1 MSLHID
7 QLNVTLP
14 ASLKG
19 RTGAIQRLLRR
30 ELSILNWPSGDWPAL
45 QPPDTSM
52 SHNATNLA
60 IARSLARQLHQSAW
74 QRANGQIK
82 AGQNWPNEEGTQP

>member
-30 ELSILNWPSGDWPAL
+30 ELSILTWPSGDWPAL

-52 SHNATNLA
+52 GHNATNLA

-74 QRANGQIK
+74 QRANGQLE
-82 AGQNWPNEEGTQP
+82 AGQNRLNEEGTQP

>member
-30 ELSILNWPSGDWPAL
+30 ELSILTWPSGDWPAL
-45 QPPDTSM
+45 QPPDLTM
-52 SHNATNLA
+52 GHNATNLG
-60 IARSLARQLHQSAW
+60 IARTLAQQLHQSAW
-74 QRANGQIK
+74 QQANGQID
-82 AGQNWPNEEGTQP
+82 ADQNRPNEEGTQP

>member
-30 ELSILNWPSGDWPAL
+30 ELSLLAWPSGDWPAL
-45 QPPDTSM
+45 QSPEVRM
-52 SHNATNLA
+52 GHNATNLA
-60 IARSLARQLHQSAW
+60 IARSLARQLHQTAW
-74 QRANGQIK
+74 QRANGQN
-82 AGQNWPNEEGTQP
+82 ANAQQQPNEEGAQP